1 MVSHNFITQ
10 SPSSS
15 ALQTFSV
22 FQFGQVGA
30 ILSSTKRKN
39 GKEKDQ
45 KFTFLYVKNDKKY
58 LVYVN
63 IHNKK
68 SCNVLVCKKQIQIN
82 KKKMS
87 ILTKV
92 KATGKRTNVQ

>member
-1 MVSHNFITQ
+1 MVKKKIRNLHFCMLKMI
-10 SPSSS
+10 
-15 ALQTFSV
+15 
-22 FQFGQVGA
+22 
-30 ILSSTKRKN
+30 
-39 GKEKDQ
+39 
-45 KFTFLYVKNDKKY
+45 KKY

-68 SCNVLVCKKQIQIN
+68 SCNILVCKKQIQIN